1 MKIKILG
8 SRGCATCTKLEK
20 NVRKA
25 VEELDFKAE
34 VEKVEDYAKMMYY
47 GIASTPALVV
57 DEKVKFEGWVPSVEE
72 LKKILQA
79 EA

>member
-8 SRGCATCTKLEK
+8 GSGCATCTKLEK

-25 VEELDFKAE
+25 VEELEFKAE
-34 VEKVEDYAKMMYY
+34 VEKVEDYAEMMHY

-57 DEKVKFEGWVPSVEE
+57 DEKVKLEGWVPSVEE

-79 EA
+79 EV

>member
-8 SRGCATCTKLEK
+8 SGGCATCAKLEK

-25 VEELDFKAE
+25 VEELGLKAE
-34 VEKVEDYAKMMYY
+34 VEDYNKMMGY

-57 DEKVKFEGWVPSVEE
+57 DEEVKFEGRIPSMEE

-79 EA
+79 GA